1 MKITLKRTISNKL
14 KKGDIIFA
22 VRAFGPFPYLHY
34 GVYVGEKK
42 VIHFATEDFDDDD
55 VDHAKIIQT
64 SLEDFAHGDD
74 VYIEKEREGAK
85 SDIDTVRCAKA
96 YLGTGL
102 NSYNLFTNNCEHFAN
117 MCKYGEKVSHQI
129 SRILYLSLPIPLPIT
144 LVGHYV
150 YNNIIKPDDSQ
161 KVFISKLEVLV

>member
-1 MKITLKRTISNKL
+1 MKITLKRTINNKL

-22 VRAFGPFPYLHY
+22 IRASGTYLHY
-34 GVYVGEKK
+34 GVYVGKNK
-42 VIHFATEDFDDDD
+42 VIHYATEDFDDDD
-55 VDHAKIIQT
+55 MDHAKIIQT
-64 SLEDFAHGDD
+64 SLDYFAHGDD